1 MDEVKNALPSI
12 RARGVSRRAFLNEG
26 AAWGLSASTVGRLL
40 AVGALPTG
48 LLTGCGT
55 SSESGG
61 AGGGGGAS
69 AGGVIVIGN
78 AEPPTSAYWDPHA
91 QFGMADTQIWSLTYD
106 MLLGYDKSGRVVGG
120 LARRWH
126 RTSPKRLR
134 LELRRE
140 ARFQDGAP
148 VLAKDVKASL
158 DRLGDPESRLVL
170 SAYATPGM
178 RVEIVDDH
186 VVEIVTPR
194 PFGPLESALTLFAI
208 APARDIENP
217 DVFKQRPLGSGAFRF
232 VRYKDNTVVL
242 EANQDY
248 WRGRPGSRGVELR
261 YIADPDA
268 RLNALLTG
276 QIDIYTR
283 GSSLTLDATKKK
295 GFHVTTTGPSSQL
308 IYIPQHEAAL
318 ADPRVRQAIAHAI
331 DRRAIAKSVIRIDP
345 PARSS
350 LPASTDGFRPL
361 APAFDYDPE
370 KARRLLAEAGY
381 GDGLK
386 LTMASSTLVTHQPSI
401 DQLVKS
407 WLEAVGIEVELR
419 TLETGT
425 FRSSYNQYALSFNA
439 LGTMTPDPD
448 TLLTFFRP
456 VVTQVAMHLDD
467 PKIGRLLQRTRE
479 TTGAARRAAIDAYAS
494 YLWEN
499 QIMIYVTDDIWF
511 TVVNPKLRNYH
522 RTPQQ
527 GEPLLWQASKG

>member
-1 MDEVKNALPSI
+1 MDEVKKVLPSV
-12 RARGVSRRAFLNEG
+12 RGRGVSRRAFLNEG

-40 AVGALPTG
+40 AVGAAPAG
-48 LLTGCGT
+48 LLAGCGT
-55 SSESGG
+55 DSESASGG
-61 AGGGGGAS
+61 GGGGGA
-69 AGGVIVIGN
+69 AGIIAIGN

-91 QFGMADTQIWSLTYD
+91 QFGMADTQLWSLTYD
-106 MLLGYDKSGRVVGG
+106 MLLSYDKSGRVVGG

-126 RTSPKRLR
+126 RTSPQRMR
-134 LELRRE
+134 LELRE
-140 ARFQDGAP
+140 DARFQDGAP

-178 RVEIVDDH
+178 RVEVIDEH
-186 VVEIVTPR
+186 TIEIVTPR

-208 APARDIENP
+208 APARDIAQP
-217 DVFKQRPLGSGAFRF
+217 DVFRERPLGSGPFRF
-232 VRYKDNTVVL
+232 VRYKNNVVEL
-242 EANQDY
+242 VANERY
-248 WRGRPGSRGVELR
+248 WRGKPASRGVELR
-261 YIADPDA
+261 YIADPEA

-276 QIDIYTR
+276 AIDIYTR
-283 GSSLTLDATKKK
+283 GSSLTLDATKKD
-295 GFHVTTTGPSSQL
+295 GYHVTTTGPASQL
-308 IYIPQHEAAL
+308 IYIPQHNTEL
-318 ADPRVRQAIAHAI
+318 SDPRVRQAIAHAI
-331 DRRAIAKSVIRIDP
+331 DRRAIAKSLIRIDP

-350 LPASTDGFRPL
+350 LPAGTDGFRPL
-361 APAFDYDPE
+361 APSFEYDPD
-370 KARRLLAEAGY
+370 KARRLLADAGHAN
-381 GDGLK
+381 GLK
-386 LTMASSTLVTHQPSI
+386 ITMASSNLVTHQPAI

-407 WLEAVGIEVELR
+407 WLEEVGIEVELR

-439 LGTMTPDPD
+439 LGTMNPDPD
-448 TLLTFFRP
+448 SLLTFFRP
-456 VVTQVAMHLDD
+456 VVAQAALNLDD

-494 YLWEN
+494 YLWQN

-527 GEPLLWQASKG
+527 GEPLLWRASKA